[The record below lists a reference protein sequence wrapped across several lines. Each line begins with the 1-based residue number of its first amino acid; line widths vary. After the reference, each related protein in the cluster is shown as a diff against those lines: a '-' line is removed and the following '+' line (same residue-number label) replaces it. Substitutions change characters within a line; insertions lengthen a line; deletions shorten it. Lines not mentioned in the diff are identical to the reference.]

1 MAPANAPRPGRT
13 LAVLA
18 ALVALLYFGVG
29 ATVAWSDDDQARWR
43 PQLGLDLE
51 GGTSITLQPRPTEA
65 ASGKVTS
72 ENLDRAIEII
82 RRRVDARGVG
92 EASIAKQGS
101 NIVIEIPGRN
111 ADLLNV
117 VKQTA
122 ELRFRQVLAKDTL
135 VPQPVPTPSATASG
149 SPTGKPSGTATKK
162 PSGTSSAKPSGAATL
177 KPSGPAQPSAQA
189 SPTSNGRAVPRV
201 EPPGAPGSSA
211 QVSAPAASSD
221 RTPLSLGLP
230 ADDELGGIPAG
241 ADVPAP
247 VQKEFE
253 ELTEC
258 TDAAG
263 GGDDPKKHL
272 VTCDETGAFK
282 FVLAPAEL
290 LGTDIKTATAGLPTN
305 NQGQAIPGDWQVNLE
320 FTGEGGNTFRDIT
333 QRVTSL
339 QPPLNQVAVVLDGVV
354 VTDPTINEV
363 IPGGQAQITGGFDRA
378 EAENLASNL
387 RFGALPLAFDPGEER
402 QISPTLGSSYLR
414 AGIIAG
420 LLGLGLVV
428 LYSLAYYRG
437 LGLVTV
443 ASLVVAAVITYGA
456 VVFLSNWIGY
466 RLSLAGVAGLIVAI
480 GITADSFVVYFER
493 IRDEVRS
500 GRTLRVAAEAGWT
513 RARRTIL
520 AADFV
525 SLLAAV
531 VLYVLSIGSVKGFAF
546 TLGLTTLVDIVVV
559 FLFTKPLVSLLAGT
573 KFFSSGSKWS
583 GLAHDRLVGDE
594 SRPAAR
600 SPRRRPATPKEA

>member
-13 LAVLA
+13 LAVMA

-29 ATVAWSDDDQARWR
+29 ATVAWGDDQARWR

-65 ASGKVTS
+65 ASGKVTPD
-72 ENLDRAIEII
+72 NLDRAIEII

-122 ELRFRQVLAKDTL
+122 ELRFRQVLVKDTL

-149 SPTGKPSGTATKK
+149 SPTGKPSGTPTKQPTGTAT
-162 PSGTSSAKPSGAATL
+162 PSGT
-177 KPSGPAQPSAQA
+177 A
-189 SPTSNGRAVPRV
+189 SPTSNGGRIPQVDSPSPSGTGTAAATPTGSAAPS
-201 EPPGAPGSSA
+201 ESPAATGQPTDAPGD
-211 QVSAPAASSD
+211 AS
-221 RTPLSLGLP
+221 
-230 ADDELGGIPAG
+230 GIPA
-241 ADVPAP
+241 A
-247 VQKEFE
+247 VQKEFQE
-253 ELTEC
+253 FDDCDER
-258 TDAAG
+258 A

-272 VTCDETGAFK
+272 VTCDETKTFK

-290 LGTDIKTATAGLPTN
+290 LGTDIKTASAGLPTN
-305 NQGQAIPGDWQVNLE
+305 QQGQAIPGDWQVNLE
-320 FTGEGGNTFRDIT
+320 FTGSGGNKFREIT

-363 IPGGQAQITGGFDRA
+363 IPSGQAQITGGFDKA
-378 EAENLASNL
+378 EADALASNL
-387 RFGALPLAFDPGEER
+387 RFGALPLAFIPGEER
-402 QISPTLGSSYLR
+402 QISPSLGATYLK

-443 ASLVVAAVITYGA
+443 ASLVVAAVFTYGA
-456 VVFLSNWIGY
+456 VVLLSNWIGY

-493 IRDEVRS
+493 IRDEVRG
-500 GRTLRVAAEAGWT
+500 GRTLRVAAEAGWV

-573 KFFSSGSKWS
+573 KFFSGESKWS
-583 GLAHDRLVGDE
+583 GLAHDRLVADV
-594 SRPAAR
+594 STPASPA
-600 SPRRRPATPKEA
+600 PRRRPVTPKEA